1 MAYDDKE
8 EDVKQKRGAK
18 KVYLIID
25 GEKHYLDP
33 EIVKKYHLDKEEFS
47 FFSGNR
53 LYIEK
58 S

>member
-1 MAYDDKE
+1 MVYDD
-8 EDVKQKRGAK
+8 EDVKQKKGAK

-25 GEKHYLDP
+25 GEKHYIDP
-33 EIVKKYHLDKEEFS
+33 KIVKKYHLDKKDIS